1 MAPHPSRLFAEF
13 IIGPT
18 KPDPVA
24 LKRATLP
31 TARSYAALEGGKAAY
46 PTMRTGARPTRPEY
60 CAIGAGRPMK

>member
-31 TARSYAALEGGKAAY
+31 TARSFAALEGGKDSRRNY
-46 PTMRTGARPTRPEY
+46 GFTTGSTLCTAPALRR
-60 CAIGAGRPMK
+60 